1 MIIGTSGT
9 IDTSGTNIAQLP
21 VQYKKPVEG
30 ERFLVP
36 VGPLKCSHW
45 GPFEI
50 DVKGGQCK
58 CLKCGEAVAPMY
70 VLERLMHTE
79 SQWMQT
85 LARYQDEMKRLAERS
100 QTKCRKCGQMT
111 EISHK

>member
-1 MIIGTSGT
+1 MILEPIDISGA
-9 IDTSGTNIAQLP
+9 NIAQLP
-21 VQYKKPVEG
+21 VAYKKPLEG
-30 ERFLVP
+30 ERFLTPVP
-36 VGPLKCSHW
+36 VGKCMHW

-58 CLKCGEAVAPMY
+58 CLKCGEVVAPMY
-70 VLERLMHTE
+70 VLQRLMSQE

-100 QTKCRKCGQMT
+100 KTKCRSCGVMT
-111 EISHK
+111 PISHA